1 MSKASQSN
9 IAAAAREARQPK
21 ARDENSPVVLQVV
34 PELDVPGGT
43 ERSTVE
49 IAQALAAAGWR
60 SLVASTGGAMVRQVE
75 SSGARHI
82 QLPLKGKNPIRII
95 LDSHGTIKNSSKIIK
110 TSKHVPTIV
119 VTSQL
124 VSKSNFNRLKN
135 LPLDVLVCGKN
146 QVDLKKL
153 VLILCKKGIKRILL
167 EGGGTLNLS
176 FLKNNLID
184 EMIITLT
191 PYVLGS
197 KNSVNLF
204 EGTLKLTKNLSSFKL
219 KKVQKN
225 TNEIILNYKI

>member
-1 MSKASQSN
+1 MENCKSMIVLS
-9 IAAAAREARQPK
+9 AAMTLDGKIGQRNK
-21 ARDENSPVVLQVV
+21 KVVLSSKSDKIRVHK
-34 PELDVPGGT
+34 L
-43 ERSTVE
+43 RSKFDAILIGKNTVE
-49 IAQALAAAGWR
+49 QDNPL
-60 SLVASTGGAMVRQVE
+60 LTV
-75 SSGARHI
+75 RHI
-82 QLPLKGKNPIRII
+82 KGKNPIRII
-95 LDSHGTIKNSSKIIK
+95 LDSRGTIKNSSKIIK

-124 VSKSNFNRLKN
+124 VSQNNLNRLKN
-135 LPLDVLVCGKN
+135 LPLDVIVCGKN

-204 EGTLKLTKNLSSFKL
+204 EGILNSTKNLSSFKL
-219 KKVQKN
+219 KNVQKN